1 MNPNESITIRP
12 ASVSDAGALLQIY
25 RYYVQHTAITFEY
38 EVPSVE
44 EFRSRISHTLER
56 YPYLA
61 AVQGDTI
68 LGYAYAGPLKARA
81 AYDWS
86 VETTIYLARNAQKR
100 GIGRMLYQALENELR
115 RMGIHNL
122 YACIAYPQTED
133 EYLTKNSAQFHAHLG
148 YTTVGTFH
156 SCGYKFDRWYDM
168 VWMEKLIG
176 EHQSGQSPI
185 RPYPALT

>member
-1 MNPNESITIRP
+1 MGEQSKMTVEKVNIE
-12 ASVSDAGALLQIY
+12 DAEELLRIY
-25 RYYVQHTAITFEY
+25 APYVKETAISFEY

-44 EFRSRISHTLER
+44 EFADRIRHISSR
-56 YPYLA
+56 YPYIK
-61 AVQGDTI
+61 AVEDGKI
-68 LGYAYAGPLKARA
+68 LGYAYAGPFKARA

-148 YTTVGTFH
+148 YSTVGTFH